1 VTCTTETP
9 ASVSTDVVGAGTEIL
24 SLDGEFD
31 MANCGEVERCLSDAA
46 LGREPPDIL
55 VDLRGVSF
63 LDGTLLHLL
72 LRGLSKAN
80 ERGTGFA
87 LIRPNAL
94 VWRVFV
100 LTGLSERFVTY
111 SSLREALSE
120 H

>member
-1 VTCTTETP
+1 MTRTTESP
-9 ASVSTDVVGAGTEIL
+9 ASVSTDTVGAGTEIL

-31 MANCGEVERCLSDAA
+31 MSNCAEVERRLSDAA
-46 LGREPPDIL
+46 LGREPPDIV

-63 LDGTLLHLL
+63 LDSTVLELL
-72 LRGLSKAN
+72 LRELKKAN
-80 ERGTGFA
+80 ERGSGFA

-100 LTGLSERFVTY
+100 LTGVSERFVTY

-120 H
+120 L